1 MLQAIVAQVQA
12 RIEGV
17 DSGGTKGVAV
27 VQAQMTDVVRDLAE
41 LKAEVDKRFDV
52 HLAQHAQDTRDRAA
66 ARRWA
71 VGTYLA
77 ALAIIVTLLLNIT
90 LHLR

>member
-1 MLQAIVAQVQA
+1 MLQSIVAQTQA

-27 VQAQMTDVVRDLAE
+27 VQAQMTEVVRDLTE
-41 LKAEVDKRFDV
+41 LKAEVDKRFNT
-52 HLAQHAQDTRDRAA
+52 HMAQHDRDTRDRLA
-66 ARRWA
+66 ARRWG
-71 VGTYLA
+71 VGTFLA